1 MTDFRLILLD
11 HTTYEVVNL
20 QTQSFLNTAEIK
32 IFCKSIAIAEFSERA
47 VFDGTQT
54 FTFQTHAT

>member
-1 MTDFRLILLD
+1 MYWL
-11 HTTYEVVNL
+11 YMYKVVDL

-32 IFCKSIAIAEFSERA
+32 IFCIWIAIDEFSEKT

-54 FTFQTHAT
+54 CTFQTHAA